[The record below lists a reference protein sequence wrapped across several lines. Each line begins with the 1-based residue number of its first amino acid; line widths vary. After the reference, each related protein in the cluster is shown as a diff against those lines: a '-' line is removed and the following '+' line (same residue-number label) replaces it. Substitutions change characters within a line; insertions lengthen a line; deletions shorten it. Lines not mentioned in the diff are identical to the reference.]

1 VTCFTRHAVGS
12 AAALNRA
19 YPWEGP
25 CNLAG
30 LKTWGATMT
39 TEFWL
44 IVCAAAIASAALAWW
59 ATRHSMLRDFDKRLK
74 FTAAKV
80 NEQNAATNE
89 KLRAAH
95 KKAKLELD
103 QLSATVPA
111 KVAAAVSAEK
121 AATARLQSSL
131 DIAYAELDRLRPRPD
146 GKQAVKRDPAHAFAA
161 TEMMENQR

>member
-1 VTCFTRHAVGS
+1 MA
-12 AAALNRA
+12 
-19 YPWEGP
+19 
-25 CNLAG
+25 
-30 LKTWGATMT
+30 

-44 IVCAAAIASAALAWW
+44 VVCAAAIASALVAWW
-59 ATRHSMLRDFDKRLK
+59 TTRHSLLRDFDKRLK

-95 KKAKLELD
+95 KKAKLEMD

-121 AATARLQSSL
+121 AATARLQGRL
-131 DIAYAELDRLRPRPD
+131 DIAYAELDRLRPQRE
-146 GKQAVKRDPAHAFAA
+146 GKQAVKRDLAHAFAA
-161 TEMMENQR
+161 TETMESQR